1 MPIYGNPKTMLT
13 QGRQITINESSGS
26 KVNTSINFSDLYSS
40 GSVVTKVTPTI
51 DDSYFRINQN
61 EQHICV
67 SSSLVYTQDWGW
79 TEVSEK
85 LVGKFV
91 LAHYSS
97 KTLWESIND
106 ITKVTG
112 SFSGSII
119 ETDED
124 DAIFICQNSLNE
136 EEPGILVR
144 EKS

>member
-1 MPIYGNPKTMLT
+1 MPIFFNPKTMTT

-26 KVNTSINFSDLYSS
+26 GVNTSIDFSGLSP
-40 GSVVTKVTPTI
+40 SVVTKVTPTI

-85 LVGKFV
+85 LVGKMV

-97 KTLWESIND
+97 KTLWEGIND

-124 DAIFICQNSLNE
+124 DAIFISQNSLNE
-136 EEPGILVR
+136 EEPGIFIR